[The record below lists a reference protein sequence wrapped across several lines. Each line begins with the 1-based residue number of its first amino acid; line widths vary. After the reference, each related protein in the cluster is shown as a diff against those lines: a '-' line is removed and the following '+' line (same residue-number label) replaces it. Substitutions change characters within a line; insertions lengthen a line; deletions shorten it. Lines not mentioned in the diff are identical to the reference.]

1 MRPYERRRR
10 WRLVYRIASLLF
22 AALVA
27 GLLWTMAVTRW
38 WEEEPWA
45 DVFLVLLVAV
55 ALTGWIVEG
64 IREIA
69 GEDLEEKR

>member
-10 WRLVYRIASLLF
+10 WRLVYRIVSILF
-22 AALVA
+22 VGLVA
-27 GLLWTMAVTRW
+27 GLLWTLAVVRW
-38 WEEEPWA
+38 WEEQPWA
-45 DVFLVLLVAV
+45 DIVLVLVTGA
-55 ALTGWIVEG
+55 ALTGWVLEG